1 MRLTR
6 GEFEDMLRP
15 AIGETVSAM
24 RRALDSA
31 GVEPGDLSALVLVGG
46 SSRIPLVSQM
56 LSAAFGRPLALDNHP
71 KHDVALGA
79 AIRGTPATPPQAQAR
94 GQAAAG
100 SPAGRVA
107 AAGAAVTGTTGWV
120 PGAAAP
126 ATTSPP
132 VWASA
137 GGPPAPATGPP
148 AGAGYGTAVGP
159 GIPFGRVD
167 PGAPATPPP
176 AWAGSGPS
184 GPPPSGPSPDWRPAV
199 TVGSAPTRTAAP
211 PAPARASS
219 TGGSGRR
226 SALAIGSGV
235 VVALGVMGGVLL
247 TGSGSE
253 PAPTPAPVPT
263 SVPSP
268 TPLPAPS
275 VAVLPRS
282 AQPLANDVIVWPRRV
297 GDNWDITTISTDG
310 TVGTQLTDSPEEDN
324 FPVVSPDRRT
334 IAYVHRTSP
343 TSREVRVMGADG
355 SGDRALFATPPSG
368 CTDVT
373 RPAFNGPQLRLVL
386 PCLDPATGAT
396 TLTLVE
402 LDGTVV
408 SVVDRG
414 AVGDPAMA
422 PDGLSVVYWKAAEA
436 GQDGGEIYWASLDGS
451 SPAGPVTAGDD
462 RDNDAAI
469 SPTDNVAAFTRPGQG
484 IWTVGLQVG
493 NPVTQLTTRDGDMDP
508 SFSPDGTQITFKRQE
523 EVWVMD
529 VDGGNEKR
537 VSAVG
542 DVGTAAAWSP
552 R

>member
-1 MRLTR
+1 
-6 GEFEDMLRP
+6 
-15 AIGETVSAM
+15 
-24 RRALDSA
+24 
-31 GVEPGDLSALVLVGG
+31 
-46 SSRIPLVSQM
+46 
-56 LSAAFGRPLALDNHP
+56 
-71 KHDVALGA
+71 
-79 AIRGTPATPPQAQAR
+79 
-94 GQAAAG
+94 
-100 SPAGRVA
+100 
-107 AAGAAVTGTTGWV
+107 
-120 PGAAAP
+120 
-126 ATTSPP
+126 
-132 VWASA
+132 
-137 GGPPAPATGPP
+137 
-148 AGAGYGTAVGP
+148 
-159 GIPFGRVD
+159 
-167 PGAPATPPP
+167 
-176 AWAGSGPS
+176 
-184 GPPPSGPSPDWRPAV
+184 
-199 TVGSAPTRTAAP
+199 
-211 PAPARASS
+211 
-219 TGGSGRR
+219 
-226 SALAIGSGV
+226 
-235 VVALGVMGGVLL
+235 MGGVLL
-247 TGSGSE
+247 TRGGSE
-253 PAPTPAPVPT
+253 PTPTPVPVPT
-263 SVPSP
+263 SAPSSPSP
-268 TPLPAPS
+268 APAT
-275 VAVLPRS
+275 AVLPRS

-310 TVGTQLTDSPEEDN
+310 TVGPQLTDSPEEDN

-334 IAYVHRTSP
+334 IAYLHRTSP

-355 SGDRALFATPPSG
+355 SGDRALFATPPPG

-386 PCLDPATGAT
+386 PCLDAATGAT

-462 RDNDAAI
+462 RDNDPAI

-508 SFSPDGTQITFKRQE
+508 SFSPDGTQITFKRQD

-529 VDGGNEKR
+529 ADGGNEKR